1 MESRIRE
8 REHKAEIH
16 KVFLTAL
23 HQEKIQ
29 TQKERTDYVKAKLIF
44 VSALFG
50 IGSVQIWNL
59 PNEMILYFIPFIAIG
74 YDLYIH
80 AADKSIKKIG
90 AFLRDEPEAE
100 TSNGEKNWEHISSIC
115 RDRSAR
121 ITNTLFSFLV
131 TLASAVY
138 LFNIKKIK
146 FNSDDIISVFWFAGC
161 LVFIALQGFLQLN
174 RITDIDKRDHIKYA
188 EKKESFLGF
197 LKRSLFVPFK
207 KWIKKTIKKI

>member
-1 MESRIRE
+1 MESRIKE

-16 KVFLTAL
+16 KDFLSAL

-50 IGSVQIWNL
+50 LGSVKIGDLTNAT
-59 PNEMILYFIPFIAIG
+59 ILYFIPFIAVG

-90 AFLRDEPEAE
+90 AFLRDEPEAD
-100 TSNGEKNWEHISSIC
+100 TSNAETKWEQISSLC

-121 ITNTLFSFLV
+121 ITNTLFSTLV
-131 TLASAVY
+131 TLASAIY
-138 LFNIKKIK
+138 LCNQMKST
-146 FNSDDIISVFWFAGC
+146 NQIIFFCFWIVCC
-161 LVFIALQGFLQLN
+161 LVFIGVQGYYQLQ
-174 RITDIDKRDHIKYA
+174 RIDEIDKGYHIKNSTKKA
-188 EKKESFLGF
+188 TFWEK
-197 LKRSLFVPFK
+197 LKRYL
-207 KWIKKTIKKI
+207 